1 MAVRV
6 ISAPATAFAGDAE
19 AVPLP
24 PLVTVTVNSVGAA
37 LAITIDSSFVL
48 LPALLVALTV
58 KVAVPS
64 AVGVPLISPVSA
76 FRLRPAGRPPSMLH
90 VIGAVPVAVR
100 VWLYASPTLPSGRV
114 SVVMV
119 GAASGALTVTVQ
131 VAVNKPSCVV
141 AVMTAVPPATAVTTP
156 SSETVATVS
165 LSEVQRTFLLV
176 ALSGVTVAA
185 RVLLP
190 PTSRVMLLS
199 FSDTPV
205 TETTLSL

>member
-1 MAVRV
+1 MISVPAVAEV
-6 ISAPATAFAGDAE
+6 ELAE

-24 PLVTVTVNSVGAA
+24 SLVTVTVCSVGAA
-37 LAITIDSSFVL
+37 LVIVIDSSFVS
-48 LPALLVALTV
+48 LPALFSALTV
-58 KVAVPS
+58 NLAVPS

-114 SVVMV
+114 SVVML

-131 VAVNKPSCVV
+131 EAVNKPSCVV

-156 SSETVATVS
+156 SSETVATAS
-165 LSEVQRTFLLV
+165 LSELQRTFLLV
-176 ALSGVTVAA
+176 ASSGVTVAV
-185 RVLLP
+185 RV
-190 PTSRVMLLS
+190 
-199 FSDTPV
+199 
-205 TETTLSL
+205 

>member
-1 MAVRV
+1 
-6 ISAPATAFAGDAE
+6 
-19 AVPLP
+19 
-24 PLVTVTVNSVGAA
+24 
-37 LAITIDSSFVL
+37 
-48 LPALLVALTV
+48 
-58 KVAVPS
+58 
-64 AVGVPLISPVSA
+64 
-76 FRLRPAGRPPSMLH
+76 MLH

-114 SVVMV
+114 SVVML

-131 VAVNKPSCVV
+131 EAVNKPSSVV
-141 AVMTAVPPATAVTTP
+141 TVMTAVPPATAVTTP

-176 ALSGVTVAA
+176 AFSGVTVAA

-190 PTSRVMLLS
+190 PTSRVMPLS